1 MKKCL
6 RPGPQFVL
14 FPGNQ
19 RLSVC
24 SAVPGVGFQCCF
36 RLESRALFVG
46 LQLFTVDNLI
56 QFIKYG
62 LAGGLATVTHIAVF
76 HLAAW
81 KLFPALQPKDHLV
94 RLLALHLR
102 PIEEHH
108 RARNSM
114 ICNVLAFLVSNMV
127 AYITNVLWV
136 FQAGRHPF
144 IIEIAL
150 FYCVSGLSILI
161 GTLLMGLLIKRFG
174 MLTTYAFAANIVSA
188 VLINYAVRKFFIFQ
202 G

>member
-1 MKKCL
+1 M
-6 RPGPQFVL
+6 FDY
-14 FPGNQ
+14 
-19 RLSVC
+19 
-24 SAVPGVGFQCCF
+24 
-36 RLESRALFVG
+36 
-46 LQLFTVDNLI
+46 DNLI

-62 LAGGLATVTHIAVF
+62 LAGGLATVTHIVVF

-94 RLLALHLR
+94 RLFDLQLR
-102 PIEEHH
+102 PIDERH

-127 AYITNVLWV
+127 AYVTNVMWV
-136 FQAGRHPF
+136 FEAGRHPF
-144 IIEIAL
+144 LVEIFL

-174 MLTTYAFAANIVSA
+174 LLTTYAFAANIVSA
-188 VLINYAVRKFFIFQ
+188 VMINYAVRKFFIFQ